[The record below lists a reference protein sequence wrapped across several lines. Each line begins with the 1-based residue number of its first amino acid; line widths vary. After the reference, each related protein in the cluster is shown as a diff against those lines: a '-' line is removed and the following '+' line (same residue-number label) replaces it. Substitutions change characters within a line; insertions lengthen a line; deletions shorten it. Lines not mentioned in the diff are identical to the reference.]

1 MEELAPLGG
10 VYQAGTLSSN
20 PLAMTAGI
28 ETLKLLK
35 EEGTYQ
41 RLEEKAAYL
50 CSEGAKIARASGA
63 PTSFTRVGSM
73 FCTFFTPG
81 PVDDYASAKKSDT
94 EAFRRYFWALLE
106 QGIYIAPS
114 QFEAGFLSLA
124 HTDKDIE
131 KTLATLHGAFQTAS

>member
-1 MEELAPLGG
+1 
-10 VYQAGTLSSN
+10 
-20 PLAMTAGI
+20 MTAGI

-35 EEGTYQ
+35 EKGTYQ

-50 CSEGAKIARASGA
+50 CSEAEKIARASGA

-81 PVDDYASAKKSDT
+81 PVIDYASAKKSDT
-94 EAFRRYFWALLE
+94 EAFRRYFWALLDD
-106 QGIYIAPS
+106 GIYIAPS

-124 HTDKDIE
+124 HTDEDIE
-131 KTLATLHGAFQTAS
+131 KTLAALQDAFQAASA